1 MFDKNRSRHQVIKVN
16 CFFLEAN
23 ISIRLIRIFQKCQS
37 FSCFYRNIFHFVIS
51 TWYTWFLHLD
61 VIDGLSIHLITYVW
75 SWHAKNVSIISTGL
89 NLRKHYGK
97 VQLYFDI
104 IWHIVSHLCQKY
116 DMKDASRIE
125 GSNWFTINELSNY
138 HWGVINMDKSIWCE
152 SFEKNLNI
160 FFCFMKF

>member
-1 MFDKNRSRHQVIKVN
+1 MLTLPVDLLTMFDKKRSRHQVIKVN
-16 CFFLEAN
+16 CFFLEAD

-37 FSCFYRNIFHFVIS
+37 FSCFYRNIFHFFIS

-89 NLRKHYGK
+89 NSHKHYGK

-104 IWHIVSHLCQKY
+104 IWHIVSKEIIDCVTFMSK
-116 DMKDASRIE
+116 
-125 GSNWFTINELSNY
+125 
-138 HWGVINMDKSIWCE
+138 IWYERC
-152 SFEKNLNI
+152 
-160 FFCFMKF
+160 